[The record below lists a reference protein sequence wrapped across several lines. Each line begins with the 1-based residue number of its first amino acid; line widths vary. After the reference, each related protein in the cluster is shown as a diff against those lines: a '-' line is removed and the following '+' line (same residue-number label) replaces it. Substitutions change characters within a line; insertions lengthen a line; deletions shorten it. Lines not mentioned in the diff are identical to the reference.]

1 MSVKKSFFYRQI
13 NVLKRVGGHL
23 CKLWKLNVY
32 YSFIMSNFKLLSS
45 RLAFFCGEVNTKK
58 IEKKKKKK
66 KKKKKNQERTLRFIY
81 NDYTSIYESLLIK
94 SQLPSLRARRLR
106 AISFGGF

>member
-1 MSVKKSFFYRQI
+1 MSVKKSLFYRQI

-23 CKLWKLNVY
+23 CKLGKLNVY

-58 IEKKKKKK
+58 IEKKKIRKGHYVSFIMI
-66 KKKKKNQERTLRFIY
+66 TLQST
-81 NDYTSIYESLLIK
+81 NLSSLNLNCHH
-94 SQLPSLRARRLR
+94 SEPDV
-106 AISFGGF
+106 